1 MTDYLIMVMIIQYI
15 NGHDY
20 DRLSDNGYDYSV
32 HKWTRLSDNAWWL
45 FFYII
50 FHHSCRSRRYY

>member
-32 HKWTRLSDNAWWL
+32 HKWS
-45 FFYII
+45 
-50 FHHSCRSRRYY
+50 